1 MRPGRRRP
9 WLSCARRGNGA
20 GARNRR
26 RRPTSFDLVHSL
38 AAHAV
43 APGRAGHALA
53 VVDRGGESLVA
64 QVLAALRRGRG
75 LIVAGRAGLLPCIH
89 DTTTATN
96 PIVVNHAPEHLSAM
110 PQNMRQLS
118 ARTRYNAKPVLL
130 NQKRLTKDVNPSKPL
145 NFNEITRLS
154 INAHFSV

>member
-1 MRPGRRRP
+1 MF
-9 WLSCARRGNGA
+9 A
-20 GARNRR
+20 GGVERLAGE
-26 RRPTSFDLVHSL
+26 DL
-38 AAHAV
+38 
-43 APGRAGHALA
+43 AGLR
-53 VVDRGGESLVA
+53 VGGDGLVA
-64 QVLAALRRGRG
+64 RVLAALRSGRG
-75 LIVAGRAGLLPCIH
+75 LIVAGRAGPPPCIH
-89 DTTTATN
+89 DAATAAN

-110 PQNMRQLS
+110 PQDMRQLS

>member
-1 MRPGRRRP
+1 MDRGVRRRP
-9 WLSCARRGNGA
+9 DALALQPGGDGFGSGVRAVLFQLFAQLDDPRGQDGVGPVGYRARGA
-20 GARNRR
+20 GTGREPGIAVGV
-26 RRPTSFDLVHSL
+26 PSSFDLVRPL

-89 DTTTATN
+89 DTTTAAN
-96 PIVVNHAPEHLSAM
+96 PIVVNQAPGHASTSRS
-110 PQNMRQLS
+110 N
-118 ARTRYNAKPVLL
+118 
-130 NQKRLTKDVNPSKPL
+130 
-145 NFNEITRLS
+145 
-154 INAHFSV
+154 

>member
-1 MRPGRRRP
+1 MR
-9 WLSCARRGNGA
+9 GA
-20 GARNRR
+20 GTGQELGTAVGV
-26 RRPTSFDLVHSL
+26 PSSFDLVRPP

-110 PQNMRQLS
+110 PQDMRQLA